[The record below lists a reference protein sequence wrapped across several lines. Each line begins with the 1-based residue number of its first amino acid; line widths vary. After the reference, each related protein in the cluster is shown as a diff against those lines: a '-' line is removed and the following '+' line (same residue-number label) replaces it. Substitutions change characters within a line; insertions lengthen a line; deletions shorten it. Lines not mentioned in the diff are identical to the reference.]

1 MKELLYLI
9 LLNNYVYLINSAL
22 MRNIVKKFSGYNK
35 IYRHIHTYAY
45 IHIYTLLLIIIKELN
60 EKFIYLTKTFS
71 FLTD

>member
-35 IYRHIHTYAY
+35 IYRHIHTYICIHTY
-45 IHIYTLLLIIIKELN
+45 IYIAFDNYKRV
-60 EKFIYLTKTFS
+60 K
-71 FLTD
+71 